1 MATIEEKQK
10 AGDSIGRKIGRGL
23 WNVLTKEVKVEV
35 PAEGKAAPVKQEPI
49 TAAPSAESSKTGV
62 VDDGLVEKLWKV
74 IEEHDL
80 EGFDFIE
87 FNRILSAN
95 TSIRTVDKYNAA
107 FSVMK
112 ALDTK
117 NKDHKSTLLSSAKHY
132 LEVLNKEKQAF
143 ELDFQTLVEERVGS
157 KRKQHEL
164 VSAEVAELEQ
174 QRQVLEQKIKDKQ
187 VVLAETEDEISKQ
200 DIELQRQRKNFLS
213 TMDAVT
219 SDIQTKI
226 DDINQYVK
234 SEKAPETTQQ

>member
-1 MATIEEKQK
+1 
-10 AGDSIGRKIGRGL
+10 
-23 WNVLTKEVKVEV
+23 
-35 PAEGKAAPVKQEPI
+35 
-49 TAAPSAESSKTGV
+49 
-62 VDDGLVEKLWKV
+62 
-74 IEEHDL
+74 
-80 EGFDFIE
+80 
-87 FNRILSAN
+87 
-95 TSIRTVDKYNAA
+95 
-107 FSVMK
+107 
-112 ALDTK
+112 
-117 NKDHKSTLLSSAKHY
+117 

-174 QRQVLEQKIKDKQ
+174 QRQVLEHKIKDKQ